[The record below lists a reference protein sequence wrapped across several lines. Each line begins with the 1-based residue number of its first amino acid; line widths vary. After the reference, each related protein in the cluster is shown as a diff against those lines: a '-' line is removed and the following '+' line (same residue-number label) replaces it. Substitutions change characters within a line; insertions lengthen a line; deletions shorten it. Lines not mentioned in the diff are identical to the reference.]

1 MLNYYLVEENEILK
15 QDLYIKIKI
24 KIMLLKKLQL
34 KTIDYRFGLTMC
46 FLLFFNSV
54 ISAQEII
61 KDVVAEKPVE
71 AVHSGQRQKVD
82 GIIAT
87 VGDYIVLD
95 SDIDKGFLEITAQ
108 GGSVKDITRCQ
119 MLGKLLEDKLYA
131 HQAIQDSI
139 IVSDAE
145 VRSMM
150 DDRLNYMLQQVGD
163 INKVV
168 AYYKKNSVEEFKTYF
183 SDILKE
189 QKLASEMRDK
199 IVKDVEITPEEVRN
213 FFKKIPKEEL
223 PTFGAEMEVAQIVI
237 EPKVSKEDKQKV
249 IDRLN
254 AIRKDVLEGS
264 SFATKAVLYSLDPGS
279 APNGGFYKM
288 TRKTPFVKEFK
299 DVAFSLQEGEIS
311 EPFETT
317 FGYHIIMVDKIK
329 GQEVELRHI
338 LISPTVSEDALK
350 EAKERII
357 NIRNKIVSKEISF
370 ADAARTE
377 SDEKETR
384 ANGGTLVNPN
394 TQDTRFELTKM
405 DPTLYSQ
412 VSNLKDDE
420 VSQPLLNTD
429 DKGKKTYKLITVTNR
444 IDEHVA
450 DYAKDYTKIKEL
462 ALKEKQINAIAKW
475 FDTKIK
481 DTYIKIIGEYRD
493 CSFANNWLKK

>member
-1 MLNYYLVEENEILK
+1 
-15 QDLYIKIKI
+15 
-24 KIMLLKKLQL
+24 MLLKKLQL
-34 KTIDYRFGLTMC
+34 KTIDYKLVLTMC
-46 FLLFFNSV
+46 FLFFFNSI

-61 KDVVAEKPVE
+61 KDTVIQKPVQLT
-71 AVHSGQRQKVD
+71 GQKQKID
-82 GIIAT
+82 GIIAN

-95 SDIDKGFLEITAQ
+95 SDIDKAYLEISAS
-108 GGSVKDITRCQ
+108 GGSTKDITRCQ

-139 IVSDAE
+139 VVSDAE
-145 VRSMM
+145 IRGMM
-150 DDRLNYMLQQVGD
+150 DDRLNYMIQQVGD

-189 QKLASEMRDK
+189 QKLASEMTKK
-199 IVKDVEITPEEVRN
+199 IVDAVEITPEEVRN

-223 PTFGAEMEVAQIVI
+223 PTFGAEMEVAQIVV
-237 EPKVSKEDKQKV
+237 EPKVSAEDEQKV
-249 IDRLN
+249 KDRLN

-264 SFATKAVLYSLDPGS
+264 SFATKAVLYSQDKGS
-279 APNGGFYKM
+279 SPNGGFYKM

-299 DVAFSLQEGEIS
+299 DVAFSLGEGEIS
-311 EPFETT
+311 EPFKTI
-317 FGYHIIMVDKIK
+317 FGYHIIMVEKIK
-329 GQEVELRHI
+329 GQEIELRHI
-338 LISPTVSEDALK
+338 LISPTVSETALK
-350 EAKERII
+350 DAKERIA
-357 NIRNKIVSKEISF
+357 NIRTKIENKEITF
-370 ADAARTE
+370 AEAARTE

-412 VSNLKDDE
+412 VSNLKDNE
-420 VSQPLLNTD
+420 VSQPILNTD
-429 DKGKKTYKLITVTNR
+429 DKEKKTYKLITITNR
-444 IDEHVA
+444 IDAHTA

-462 ALKEKQINAIAKW
+462 ALKEKQISTISKW
-475 FDTKIK
+475 FDNKIK

-493 CSFANNWLKK
+493 CNFVYNWLKK

>member
-1 MLNYYLVEENEILK
+1 
-15 QDLYIKIKI
+15 
-24 KIMLLKKLQL
+24 MLLKKLQL
-34 KTIDYRFGLTMC
+34 KTVDYKLVLTMC
-46 FLLFFNSV
+46 FLLFFNSI

-61 KDVVAEKPVE
+61 KDTVVKKPVQIP
-71 AVHSGQRQKVD
+71 SGQKLKVD
-82 GIIAT
+82 GIIAN

-95 SDIDKGFLEITAQ
+95 SDIDKGYLEITAQ

-150 DDRLNYMLQQVGD
+150 DDRLNYMVQQVGD

-189 QKLASEMRDK
+189 QKLAQEMTKK
-199 IVKDVEITPEEVRN
+199 IVDAVEITPEEVRN

-223 PTFGAEMEVAQIVI
+223 PTFGAEMEVAQIVV
-237 EPKVSKEDKQKV
+237 EPKVSAEDKQKV
-249 IDRLN
+249 KDRLN

-264 SFATKAVLYSLDPGS
+264 SFATKAVLYSQDPGS
-279 APNGGFYKM
+279 APNGGYYKM

-299 DVAFSLQEGEIS
+299 DVAFSLAEGEIS
-311 EPFETT
+311 EPFETS
-317 FGYHIIMVDKIK
+317 FGFHIIMVEKIK

-338 LISPTVSEDALK
+338 LIAPTVSEDALK
-350 EAKERII
+350 EAKERIA
-357 NIRNKIVSKEISF
+357 NIRAKIVSKEISF

-462 ALKEKQINAIAKW
+462 ALKEKQITTISKW

-493 CSFANNWLKK
+493 CNFVYNWLKK

>member
-1 MLNYYLVEENEILK
+1 
-15 QDLYIKIKI
+15 
-24 KIMLLKKLQL
+24 MLLKKLQL
-34 KTIDYRFGLTMC
+34 KTIDYKFVLTIC
-46 FLLFFNSV
+46 FLLFFNSI

-61 KDVVAEKPVE
+61 KDSVVAQKPAE
-71 AVHSGQRQKVD
+71 APSGQRQKID
-82 GIIAT
+82 GIIGT
-87 VGDYIVLD
+87 VGEYIILD
-95 SDIDKGFLEITAQ
+95 SDIDKGFLEISSQ
-108 GGSVKDITRCQ
+108 GGSTKDITRCQ

-139 IVSDAE
+139 VVSDAE
-145 VRSMM
+145 IKGMM
-150 DDRLNYMLQQVGD
+150 DQRLTYMMQQAGGD
-163 INKVV
+163 INKIV
-168 AYYKKNSVEEFKTYF
+168 AFYKKNSVEEFKTYF
-183 SDILKE
+183 ADILKE
-189 QKLASEMRDK
+189 QKLASDMRDK
-199 IVKDVEITPEEVRN
+199 IIDAVQITPEEVRN
-213 FFKKIPKEEL
+213 FFKNIPKDEL

-254 AIRKDVLEGS
+254 AIRKDVLDGS
-264 SFATKAVLYSLDPGS
+264 SFATKAVLYSQDPGS
-279 APNGGFYKM
+279 SPTGGFYKM

-299 DVAFSLQEGEIS
+299 DVAFSLAEGEIS

-317 FGYHIIMVDKIK
+317 FGFHIIMIDKIK

-350 EAKERII
+350 EAKERIT
-357 NIRNKIVSKEISF
+357 NIRAKIESKEITF

-384 ANGGTLVNPN
+384 ANGGTLINPN

-412 VSNLKDDE
+412 VSNLKDDAI
-420 VSQPLLNTD
+420 SQPLLNTD

-444 IDEHVA
+444 INEHVA

-462 ALKEKQINAIAKW
+462 ALKEKQIKAIGKW

-481 DTYIKIIGEYRD
+481 DTYIKIIAEYKT
-493 CSFANNWLKK
+493 CSFTNNWLKK